1 MGVRKKLYFHGLAYC
16 GLVLVLLFSVKTFH
30 EAIPDKMYVK
40 LGEKVSYDFGVPVK
54 VVEKEQAEEVF
65 GGNGN
70 PYQIKDNSYTV
81 TCKLF
86 GFLPVKDV
94 EVNLIEGTAVYAGG
108 TTVGIYAKMKG
119 VLVIG
124 TGNVVLADGK
134 EASPSENLVKGGD
147 YIVSVNGQAV
157 DEKETL
163 SELID
168 IYGQEKEVLGIIR
181 NDEYIEVA
189 ATPVKAENE
198 KYMLGIWVRDDL
210 AGIGTL
216 TYYTEDGEYGALGH
230 PVSDGDTGTRVV
242 VKQGNIYEANIVG
255 IRKGEDGNPGEISGV
270 ISYGESFKVGTIE
283 TNSEKGIYGTLNGN
297 QKEYLKDAYLEI
309 AYKQDIVLGEAYI
322 LSDVS
327 GEIAQY
333 KIEIESLDFSGREE
347 NKGILIH
354 VTDEKL
360 LALTGGIVQGM
371 SGSPIIQNGR
381 IIGAVTHVF
390 VNDSTMG
397 YGIFIENMLN
407 HDNK

>member
-1 MGVRKKLYFHGLAYC
+1 MGAGKKIYFHGLVYC

-40 LGEKVSYDFGVPVK
+40 MGEKVIYDFGVPVT
-54 VVEKEQAEEVF
+54 VVQKEQTEEVF

-70 PYQIKDNSYTV
+70 PYQTTDNSYVV

-86 GFLPVKDV
+86 GLFPVKDV

-108 TTVGIYAKMKG
+108 TTVGIYAKMRG

-124 TGNVVLADGK
+124 IGDVVLADGK
-134 EASPSENLVKGGD
+134 ETSPAENLVKGGD
-147 YIVSVNGQAV
+147 YIVSINGESV
-157 DEKETL
+157 DEKENL
-163 SELID
+163 SELINT
-168 IYGQEKEVLGIIR
+168 YGQEKEILGIIR

-216 TYYTEDGEYGALGH
+216 TYYTEDGKYGALGH

-242 VKQGNIYEANIVG
+242 VKQGDIYEASIVG
-255 IRKGEDGNPGEISGV
+255 IRKGEDGNPGEISGI
-270 ISYGESFKVGTIE
+270 ISYGESFKIGTIE
-283 TNSEKGIYGTLNGN
+283 TNCEKGIYGMLNGN
-297 QKEYLKDAYLEI
+297 QKEYLKDTYLEI
-309 AYKQDIVLGEAYI
+309 AYKQDIALGEAYI

-327 GEIAQY
+327 GEIERY
-333 KIEIESLDFSGREE
+333 EIEIENLNFSGKEE

-360 LALTGGIVQGM
+360 LKMTGGIVQGM
-371 SGSPIIQNGR
+371 SGSPILQDGK
-381 IIGAVTHVF
+381 IIGAVTHVL
-390 VNDSTMG
+390 VNDPTRG
-397 YGIFIENMLN
+397 YGIFIENMLE
-407 HDNK
+407 H